1 MSVLLKELL
10 ATDVGLFSLIG
21 LLILFVI
28 PVVLGV
34 FIWRRLKAQEAEQR

>member
-1 MSVLLKELL
+1 MSVLWKELL

-21 LLILFVI
+21 LLILFII

-34 FIWRRLKAQEAEQR
+34 FIWRRLKAQDKSQG